1 MAQFN
6 AENKLWVA
14 NRNNFTLRDS
24 NWELKWTLNKN
35 THRRIKIRMIKTP
48 PHSGLWLK
56 HIMIIQLHTL
66 YKLSNWLK
74 MRSRFSWEKLE
85 TIFILLYTHILA
97 ASKFW
102 GNYQESK
109 QSISYLVPLN
119 LSVEGPFRRIYGR
132 FSIRS
137 Y

>member
-1 MAQFN
+1 M
-6 AENKLWVA
+6 
-14 NRNNFTLRDS
+14 
-24 NWELKWTLNKN
+24 
-35 THRRIKIRMIKTP
+35 IMIKTYYDN
-48 PHSGLWLK
+48 STTY
-56 HIMIIQLHTL
+56 IIQTNLV
-66 YKLSNWLK
+66 LSNWLK

-85 TIFILLYTHILA
+85 TIFILLYTYILA
-97 ASKFW
+97 PSKFW

-132 FSIRS
+132 FSVRS